1 MWMSIPLDKDLL
13 CMLDIARSCVGS
25 LVCQPGDQ
33 YEGED
38 GRSRSKSVLLCCKR
52 FQGPVKNINRMHYC
66 QSLFILPHPTQ
77 CTFQF
82 VLANGC
88 VHYLYQKIGKSPI
101 FLDCYTKNILY
112 QNSFRIWKCLSYL
125 WSKINFLFMLEI

>member
-1 MWMSIPLDKDLL
+1 MSIPLDKVLL

-77 CTFQF
+77 CTFHISICSGKRMCSLF
-82 VLANGC
+82 VSKNREIT
-88 VHYLYQKIGKSPI
+88 YLFGLLHKKYS
-101 FLDCYTKNILY
+101 
-112 QNSFRIWKCLSYL
+112 LS
-125 WSKINFLFMLEI
+125 KFI

>member
-1 MWMSIPLDKDLL
+1 MSIPLDKVLL

-52 FQGPVKNINRMHYC
+52 FQGPVKKISIGC
-66 QSLFILPHPTQ
+66 ITVKASLFYPTQ
-77 CTFQF
+77 RNAHFNLFWQTDVFIICIKKRGNHLSFWIAT
-82 VLANGC
+82 
-88 VHYLYQKIGKSPI
+88 QKIFFIKI
-101 FLDCYTKNILY
+101 HLEFENV
-112 QNSFRIWKCLSYL
+112 YL
-125 WSKINFLFMLEI
+125 IYGVK

>member
-1 MWMSIPLDKDLL
+1 MSIPLDKVLL

-52 FQGPVKNINRMHYC
+52 FQGPVKKISIGC
-66 QSLFILPHPTQ
+66 ITVKASLFYPTQ
-77 CTFQF
+77 RNAHFTFQF

-112 QNSFRIWKCLSYL
+112 QNSFRI
-125 WSKINFLFMLEI
+125 